1 MAQKINLVVLPTA
14 NPEYDFQNELT
25 MRRAIERSFNDVSDN
40 FRTITTK
47 TDKEESLAL
56 KRYQFL
62 LMGAAGNG

>member
-14 NPEYDFQNELT
+14 NTEYDFQNELT
-25 MRRAIERSFNDVSDN
+25 MRRAIERAFNEVSDD
-40 FRTITTK
+40 FRAVTTK

-62 LMGAAGNG
+62 LMGASGNG